1 MGAFLHDAQ
10 PRIPETRRHV
20 GIAIYGRSSYLDFAA
35 GFFLRG
41 FFGVSGSPMAASTTD
56 RASASG
62 SVGFFLGFF
71 VVAFAGLAF
80 DLGMLA

>member
-1 MGAFLHDAQ
+1 
-10 PRIPETRRHV
+10 
-20 GIAIYGRSSYLDFAA
+20 
-35 GFFLRG
+35 
-41 FFGVSGSPMAASTTD
+41 MAASTTD